1 MTAATAAVWLHPMSE
16 APSLSTPWTT
26 ARRARPSTRWWAL
39 APRRRARRAMT
50 LQQGLTERMLI
61 MAFPPSMVSP
71 EAARRLALTCDSA
84 DVVADR
90 LAAHLEGVNRC
101 LLER

>member
-1 MTAATAAVWLHPMSE
+1 MTAATSAGWLHLVPE
-16 APSLSTPWTT
+16 APSTSTPHP
-26 ARRARPSTRWWAL
+26 ARRARPSSPWWTL

-50 LQQGLTERMLI
+50 VRQEATERMLI
-61 MAFPPSMVSP
+61 LAFPASMVSP
-71 EAARRLALTCDSA
+71 EDARRLALTCDSA
-84 DVVADR
+84 DVLADR